1 MITGSVNARREAVIS
16 VDVLGPGTQRQAFG
30 AVIDTGFSEFLT
42 LPPREI
48 AALGLRRLGPV
59 RMVLGDGSEDF
70 LQVYQAIVIWD
81 GARRS
86 VDVHAADSDP
96 LIGMAMLVQHELR
109 IRVVAGGNV
118 TVEAMP

>member
-16 VDVLGPGTQRQAFG
+16 VDVLGLAQRQAFR

-59 RMVLGDGSEDF
+59 RMILGDGSEQF

-81 GARRS
+81 GTPRS
-86 VDVHAADSDP
+86 VDVHAADASP
-96 LIGMAMLVQHELR
+96 MVGMAMLVGTNCGYE
-109 IRVVAGGNV
+109 
-118 TVEAMP
+118 